1 MIKRIFLLCF
11 TFLLGILLMGCGS
24 ETVDNRKTQASQEKK
39 SDAVTVLKDTSNS
52 MSFTEK
58 LVEIP
63 ADYVYNQAPDTTY
76 RDYEIVAETWTS
88 SNPEY
93 VEIDENTGD
102 ITALPKGRGHEVT
115 ISVSHL
121 LKDGSE
127 IFGSYKVKVQEPLKE
142 IKLSSNTISLAV
154 GKGVKIKAT
163 GKPSTLKSSEIKWSS
178 SNNDYAIVTAKGI
191 VKAKDAGK
199 GKKVTI
205 TATTTDGSNISS
217 SLEFLILDPNAPMVA
232 LTFDDGPNYAS
243 TKIVV
248 DTLKKYN
255 AKATFFVLGQ
265 HLTKEQTNNR
275 AILKEAYDNGNEI
288 ASHTYDH
295 RALTSLSNAQIK
307 EEMSKTDALVEEII
321 DDKITLMRPPYG
333 AVNSNVASQLAYPMI
348 MWSVDTLDWK
358 TRNTQMT
365 IDSVVNGARDGAII
379 LMHDIHMPTAK
390 AVEVLVPKLIEKGY
404 QLVTVSELA
413 AAKGYTLEK
422 GQRYSSMKNN
432 N

>member
-1 MIKRIFLLCF
+1 MLKRIFLLCF
-11 TFLLGILLMGCGS
+11 TFLLGILLIGCGS
-24 ETVDNRKTQASQEKK
+24 ETVDKRKTQAVQKKK
-39 SDAVTVLKDTSNS
+39 SDTVTVLKDTSNS

-58 LVEIP
+58 LIEIP
-63 ADYVYNQAPDTTY
+63 ADYVYSQEPDTTY
-76 RDYEIVAETWTS
+76 HDYDVVATTWSS

-93 VEIDENTGD
+93 VEIDEDTGT

-115 ISVSHL
+115 ISLTHL

-127 IFGSYKVKVQEPLKE
+127 AFGSYKVKVQEPLKE
-142 IKLSSNTISLAV
+142 IKLTSNTISLAV

-163 GKPSTLKSSEIKWSS
+163 GKPSALKSSEIRWSS

-191 VKAKDAGK
+191 VKAKEAGK
-199 GKKVTI
+199 GKEVTI
-205 TATTTDGSNISS
+205 TAKATDGSNVSS
-217 SLEFLILDPNAPMVA
+217 SLTFKILDPNAPMVA

-248 DTLKKYN
+248 NTLKKYN

-275 AILKEAYDNGNEI
+275 DILKEAYDNGNEI

-295 RALTSLSNAQIK
+295 QALTRLSNAQIK
-307 EEMSKTDALVEEII
+307 DEMSKTDALVLDVIGE
-321 DDKITLMRPPYG
+321 KPSLMRPPYG
-333 AVNSNVASQLAYPMI
+333 ATNDNVASQIQYPMI

-390 AVEVLVPKLIEKGY
+390 AVEVIVPKLIEKGY

-422 GQRYSSMKNN
+422 GQRYSSMQNN